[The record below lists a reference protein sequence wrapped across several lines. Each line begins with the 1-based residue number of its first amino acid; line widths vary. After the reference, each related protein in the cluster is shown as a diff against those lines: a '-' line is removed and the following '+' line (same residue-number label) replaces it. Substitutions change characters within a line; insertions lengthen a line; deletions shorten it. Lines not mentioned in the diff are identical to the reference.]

1 MPRSA
6 RRWHISFTSEFSTF
20 RSIKGLNQMGF
31 LTLRLRPTRK
41 TGPLTEQPK
50 GRDNATY
57 FMSPRLSS
65 GNNFTGLP
73 VKATISVH
81 TGFLVGTGRGW
92 KPPARGCPDGTA
104 RLSSF
109 SQRRSWRAV
118 DARMKLKHWPVP
130 ENPEQNKYETCMPHP
145 TRWQLAI
152 QQCNL
157 CGKMQCSTCRQACTN
172 KQSLRRS

>member
-1 MPRSA
+1 
-6 RRWHISFTSEFSTF
+6 
-20 RSIKGLNQMGF
+20 MGF

-92 KPPARGCPDGTA
+92 MPPAGGCLDGTA
-104 RLSSF
+104 RLRSL

-145 TRWQLAI
+145 TRWRLRFSNATFAERCNAPRAAKLAPTS
-152 QQCNL
+152 NRFGAL
-157 CGKMQCSTCRQACTN
+157 ECRWMVSFREIGWDRA
-172 KQSLRRS
+172 KK